1 MIFNSHPFTVE
12 YKRVST
18 DNYEVSVTGKPGF
31 SFYSWYRELSNFD
44 ELRFE
49 ILRNAAR
56 KYNLN
61 EADYYSTTQISDRP
75 NYVKI
80 LLIHKES
87 VS

>member
-1 MIFNSHPFTVE
+1 MIFNSNSFAVE
-12 YKRVST
+12 YKRVTT

-31 SFYSWYRELSNFD
+31 SFYSWYAELSNFD

-56 KYNLN
+56 RYNLD
-61 EADYYSTTQISDRP
+61 EADYISTTEITDRP

-87 VS
+87 VF